1 MKENGY
7 DFIFATLGKNENKK
21 TFIENQTGI
30 YPKIEEQNLI
40 SIKEIANLNK
50 RLDETFE
57 LKKSK
62 SSF

>member
-1 MKENGY
+1 MNEK
-7 DFIFATLGKNENKK
+7 ENKK

>member
-1 MKENGY
+1 MKE
-7 DFIFATLGKNENKK
+7 NENKK

-57 LKKSK
+57 LKNQKAVSK
-62 SSF
+62 ELLEEIEN